1 MFNSNQSGGVVLFI
15 RAGHSNK
22 VVKGVSFEQCDVD
35 DLLVNIKLENNKF
48 VIVGNV
54 YKYPCSALAT
64 FKEYFRHVLDLSNEK
79 IYKLVVVLIQGC
91 HWFLRNF
98 LQVFKSTRF

>member
-54 YKYPCSALAT
+54 Y
-64 FKEYFRHVLDLSNEK
+64 RHPSSVFAILHKNF
-79 IYKLVVVLIQGC
+79 G
-91 HWFLRNF
+91 NF
-98 LQVFKSTRF
+98 LGWFRTNYTFNFTFW